1 MPSEERPLKKLK
13 REKSPGN
20 PGKLKK
26 LKSSSRR
33 KRDDS
38 SDSSD
43 ASRPRE
49 HVAAERAFTKVAMDA
64 VVELKSQIERGT
76 IAKRET
82 DLEDPHKENATMLSK
97 EVNLQ
102 KPGCFKAS
110 ICIQQGDDNSYF
122 VLLGNKKVI
131 VESQDGSDISY
142 ENAEVV
148 SDINAEFLNQ
158 TVIIGA
164 EKKNG
169 KWKWPY
175 EGKCVSNSVPLIKY
189 KSAVKENGFLES
201 GHVWITRITKAA
213 PTDQPLKPVK
223 FLAGYLVNCDGTRL
237 YPHGIT
243 DQKALYVHSGCI
255 ILKSAAIASNKEE
268 N

>member
-1 MPSEERPLKKLK
+1 MRPGEVAIEVAIKQHKRSRHRMPSEERPLKKLK

-82 DLEDPHKENATMLSK
+82 DLEDPHIERERYNA
-97 EVNLQ
+97 
-102 KPGCFKAS
+102 
-110 ICIQQGDDNSYF
+110 
-122 VLLGNKKVI
+122 
-131 VESQDGSDISY
+131 
-142 ENAEVV
+142 
-148 SDINAEFLNQ
+148 
-158 TVIIGA
+158 
-164 EKKNG
+164 
-169 KWKWPY
+169 
-175 EGKCVSNSVPLIKY
+175 
-189 KSAVKENGFLES
+189 
-201 GHVWITRITKAA
+201 
-213 PTDQPLKPVK
+213 
-223 FLAGYLVNCDGTRL
+223 
-237 YPHGIT
+237 
-243 DQKALYVHSGCI
+243 
-255 ILKSAAIASNKEE
+255 
-268 N
+268 